1 MPRMPTVY
9 PKRRWSLV
17 CILSYA
23 HRTGRPQ
30 DMLALLRSRSR
41 TSADKSH
48 TNDLFPVDAAATTD
62 LSTTDAVTTEMV
74 ALRCPSDV
82 YFAATKLILLDHL
95 GERSETIASKSQI
108 AVISLVALLL
118 PTALLVSYMGIL
130 NSIDG
135 FDLIDGA
142 CYDSVFWRF
151 VDEND
156 KNIQG
161 SDVAAEARSEM
172 GSNASTIVDL
182 WTLRDVACRTDINIS
197 YDKAT
202 LSLSTWLVITIS
214 ALVAAGIVDVDLL
227 SRAKSVRLA
236 MSVQAKTPWIWI
248 SREVV
253 MLTNHL
259 RLGAATVTLS
269 VAPVLV
275 LADGAPASIALNFAA
290 MLILLDAGNMILT
303 PVMGERA
310 ADKLCEKPLHFTKRE
325 ETAFRRGSSVFYV
338 GIFLMCATIKL
349 APAIGYGLYIYL
361 PGFAVGG
368 LMILRDFLLARN
380 CKEACYLL
388 VTWLV
393 AGFIGYFGLLMSLGL
408 TFIFLTF

>member
-108 AVISLVALLL
+108 AVIFLVAFLL
-118 PTALLVSYMGIL
+118 PTALLVSYSGL
-130 NSIDG
+130 LTSVDGYGG
-135 FDLIDGA
+135 FDEA
-142 CYDSVFWRF
+142 CYGAVFWYF
-151 VDEND
+151 MDEND
-156 KNIQG
+156 KHIQG
-161 SDVAAEARSEM
+161 SGIANMARAEM
-172 GSNASTIVDL
+172 GTNASTIVEL
-182 WTLRDVACRTDINIS
+182 WQLKHFACRPDVNAQS
-197 YDKAT
+197 T

-227 SRAKSVRLA
+227 ARAKSVRLA